1 MNHRTTAL
9 TATTLLTV
17 ALAGLTP
24 VAAHADTTG
33 DPWQFSASI
42 YGWIPSLSG
51 DVIFPVESG
60 GSSVGASTEDVLD
73 ALNMAFMGTF
83 GAKKGQWG
91 VWSDLVY
98 ADFGGDK
105 QGSHDF
111 TFNGLP
117 VSVSADM
124 SLDMKMLVWTA
135 AGTYELAKSPANT
148 TDLVFGARLLEVEA
162 SLGWTLNGSGPVG
175 LSHSGSADVD
185 DSLWDAIVGVKG
197 VAYLGAEKKWFIPY
211 YADIGAGQ
219 SDLTWQVNAGIGY
232 RYNWGAVVAS
242 YRYLDYDMKSG
253 GALETLTASGP
264 LIGVNWQW

>member
-9 TATTLLTV
+9 TATTLLSV

-24 VAAHADTTG
+24 VAAHGDTAG

-51 DVIFPVESG
+51 DVIFPVGSG
-60 GSSVGASTEDVLD
+60 GSDLSVSTEDVLD

-98 ADFGGDK
+98 ADLGGDK

-111 TFNGLP
+111 TVGGHP
-117 VSVSADM
+117 VSVSADL
-124 SLDMKMLVWTA
+124 SLDMTMWIWTA
-135 AGTYELAKSPANT
+135 AGTYELAKSPENT
-148 TDLVFGARLLEVEA
+148 TDLVFGARLLDIQTELDW
-162 SLGWTLNGSGPVG
+162 SFNGTGPAG
-175 LSHSGSADVD
+175 IGASGSTDADG
-185 DSLWDAIVGVKG
+185 SLWDAIIGVKG
-197 VAYLGAEKKWFIPY
+197 VADLGAGNKWFIPY
-211 YADIGAGQ
+211 YADIGAGE

-242 YRYLDYDMKSG
+242 WRYLDYDMKSG
-253 GALETLTASGP
+253 DVLETLTANGA